1 MIHTVKGI
9 TAVNE
14 AEVYVFLEFPLKFL
28 YDTTNVG
35 NLISGS
41 PAFSKP
47 SLYIW
52 KFLVQRLLKTSLKDF
67 EHNLISMGFPGGSVV
82 KNLPAV

>member
-1 MIHTVKGI
+1 MIHTIKGI

-28 YDTTNVG
+28 YNTTDVA
-35 NLISGS
+35 NLIYGFST
-41 PAFSKP
+41 FSKA

-52 KFLVQRLLKTSLKDF
+52 KFLVHILLKTSLKDF

-82 KNLPAV
+82 KNLPAM